1 MWLVLTTF
9 VYRDDALGRS
19 HMGLNLAMKDHLT
32 VIQLDLFV
40 LSCAWL
46 PLY

>member
-1 MWLVLTTF
+1 MRLVLTTF
-9 VYRDDALGRS
+9 VYRDDALGGS
-19 HMGLNLAMKDHLT
+19 HMGLNLAMKYHLT

-40 LSCAWL
+40 LSCVLL